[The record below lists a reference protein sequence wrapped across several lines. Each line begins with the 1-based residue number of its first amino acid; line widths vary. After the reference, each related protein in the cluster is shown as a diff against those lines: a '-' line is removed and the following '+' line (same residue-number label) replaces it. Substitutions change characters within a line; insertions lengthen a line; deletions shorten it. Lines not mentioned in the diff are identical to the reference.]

1 MRFLDIFIVFARN
14 NLMNIMC
21 KVGDSI
27 LKVNNIAKT
36 STQTNTQKRSTQKTD
51 DSTANDRKKQKIT
64 ESEVEIEVKNEIK
77 SEVKRNYVLG
87 TQNNTKDILVIPLHT
102 NKVKSSSPCKQ
113 NPSIKI
119 IFLNIFCIFAD
130 ILR

>member
-21 KVGDSI
+21 KVGDYI

-51 DSTANDRKKQKIT
+51 DSIANNLKKQKIT
-64 ESEVEIEVKNEIK
+64 ESEVEIEVKNEVK

-87 TQNNTKDILVIPLHT
+87 TQDNTKDVLVIPL
-102 NKVKSSSPCKQ
+102 
-113 NPSIKI
+113 
-119 IFLNIFCIFAD
+119 LNTLL
-130 ILR
+130 ILM

>member
-14 NLMNIMC
+14 NLMNIIC
-21 KVGDSI
+21 KVGDYI

-51 DSTANDRKKQKIT
+51 DSIANNRKKQKIT
-64 ESEVEIEVKNEIK
+64 ESEFEIEVKNEVK

-87 TQNNTKDILVIPLHT
+87 TQDNTKDILVIPLHT
-102 NKVKSSSPCKQ
+102 NKVKSSSPYKQ
-113 NPSIKI
+113 NPSKYSL
-119 IFLNIFCIFAD
+119 F
-130 ILR
+130 